1 MQYEPDTA
9 EQCPIALLLVTA
21 MSYTSAFHNAP
32 SCPTQLLVFGM
43 QRCSVS
49 PFFTA
54 AAQQKTVNYS
64 EAAENRGWRA

>member
-1 MQYEPDTA
+1 MQHEADTA

-21 MSYTSAFHNAP
+21 MSCMSAFHTAP

-54 AAQQKTVNYS
+54 AAQWKTVNYS
-64 EAAENRGWRA
+64 EAARNRGWRA